1 MAINLKGP
9 LYLSVAAAIWGGMYV
24 ASKYALEVV
33 PPFTLLFL
41 RYFFAAITLVLWCR
55 QSKIEIVPQQDKGIL
70 FQIGFFGYFLSVAAQ
85 FIGTKLSSAH
95 MGAVITTLSPVFQS
109 GFAILL
115 LGEKITTKQVIA
127 IGLSLIGVLII
138 TGVSGSDDGAAFY
151 YGNLFF
157 LLAACLWGY
166 YSVLSKKV
174 AIRHPALRITT
185 WGIILATIFA
195 ILPAISEINT
205 WNVEVLTSLPVVFSI
220 GYLAVISTTIAYY
233 CWNKGL
239 SLMNPHQAGLFFF
252 FQSIVGSILGYF
264 VLDESLSL
272 AFFGGSFLI
281 IAGVYFIL
289 KNDG

>member
-1 MAINLKGP
+1 MPIHLRGP
-9 LYLSVAAAIWGGMYV
+9 FYLSAAAAIWGGMYV

-41 RYFFAAITLVLWCR
+41 RYFFAAITLVLLCR
-55 QSKIEIVPQQDKGIL
+55 QSRIEIIPQQDRGTL
-70 FQIGFFGYFLSVAAQ
+70 FQIGFLGYFLSVAAQ

-115 LGEKITTKQVIA
+115 LGERITIKQIIA
-127 IGLSLIGVLII
+127 IGLSLAGVLII
-138 TGVSGSDDGAAFY
+138 TGMPDSRAGETSF

-166 YSVLSKKV
+166 YSVLSKKI
-174 AIRHPALRITT
+174 AIRHSSLRITT
-185 WGIILATIFA
+185 WGIILATGFS
-195 ILPAISEINT
+195 LPPAISEIDT
-205 WNVEVLTSLPVVFSI
+205 WNFAVLNSVPVIFSI
-220 GYLAVISTTIAYY
+220 GYLAVISTTAAYY

-239 SLMNPHQAGLFFF
+239 SMMNPHKAGLFFF
-252 FQSIVGSILGYF
+252 LQSIVGSILGYF

-272 AFFGGSFLI
+272 SFLGGTLLI

-289 KNDG
+289 KSE